1 MSFDRS
7 FYPTV
12 PSLQQQTQRAWA
24 IAHVWR
30 QGGSRRREALR
41 ALGTIHEATGNPRLV
56 RLCESLAFEMYP
68 EAKPPAPPSA
78 GEPIVEVFA
87 R

>member
-1 MSFDRS
+1 MTDQTFTQ
-7 FYPTV
+7 PP

-30 QGGSRRREALR
+30 GGGSPRREALR
-41 ALGTIHEATGNPRLV
+41 ALGTIHEATANPRLI

-68 EAKPPAPPSA
+68 EARTPTPAAA
-78 GEPIVEVFA
+78 GDIVVETFA